1 MLQNQTNKLT
11 NREQGSIENNVFHF
25 GYPTYPF
32 EQNVAQKLQEEIN
45 IASLNTMSFQGL
57 DKKVKTLNEQN
68 KMGDYTANELDIPGT
83 ELDDTEEA
91 IGSED
96 EENNHYSLGGD
107 NHNDLDENN

>member
-1 MLQNQTNKLT
+1 MLQYKTNKLDSSD
-11 NREQGSIENNVFHF
+11 EGSKENNVFHL

-32 EQNVAQKLQEEIN
+32 EDNVTQKLQEEIN
-45 IASLNTMSFQGL
+45 LNSLGAMTFQGL
-57 DKKVKTLNEQN
+57 DKNLKSLNEQN
-68 KMGDYTANELDIPGT
+68 KLGDYTANELDIPGT
-83 ELDDTEEA
+83 ELDDTDEA

>member
-1 MLQNQTNKLT
+1 MLQYKTNKK
-11 NREQGSIENNVFHF
+11 ESKDEGSIENNVFHL

-45 IASLNTMSFQGL
+45 VNSLNAMAFQGL
-57 DKKVKTLNEQN
+57 DKNLKSFNEQN
-68 KMGDYTANELDIPGT
+68 KLGDYTANDMDIPGT
-83 ELDDTEEA
+83 ELDDTDEA

-107 NHNDLDENN
+107 NHNDLDENK